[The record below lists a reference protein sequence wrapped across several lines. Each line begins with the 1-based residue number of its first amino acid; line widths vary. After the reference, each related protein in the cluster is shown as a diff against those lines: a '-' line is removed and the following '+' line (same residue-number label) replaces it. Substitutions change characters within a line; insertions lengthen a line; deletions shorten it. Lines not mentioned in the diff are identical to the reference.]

1 MNNKKISFSWL
12 RIMCVAVVALFS
24 MSATAQKN
32 DKTIY
37 SVVEE
42 MPQYADG
49 DVALLQFL
57 RDNIKYPKEAE
68 ENGHQGK
75 VIVKLLIEKNGTV
88 SKYEVAQ
95 SVTSSLD
102 AEALRVVKLLPG
114 KWKPA
119 KNKGKEVRCYFSLP
133 ITFGLK

>member
-1 MNNKKISFSWL
+1 MNNKNNSFSWL
-12 RIMCVAVVALFS
+12 RLMCVALVTLFS

-57 RDNIKYPKEAE
+57 RDNIKYPEEAE
-68 ENGHQGK
+68 EKGLQGK
-75 VIVKLLIEKNGTV
+75 VVVKLRIEKNGTV

-119 KNKGKEVRCYFSLP
+119 KNKGKVVRCYYSLP

>member
-1 MNNKKISFSWL
+1 MNNKNISFSWL

-57 RDNIKYPKEAE
+57 RNNIKYPEEAE
-68 ENGHQGK
+68 EKGLQGK
-75 VIVKLLIEKNGTV
+75 VVVKLLIEKNGTV

-133 ITFGLK
+133 VTFGLK

>member
-1 MNNKKISFSWL
+1 MNNKNISILWL

-32 DKTIY
+32 DKTVY

-75 VIVKLLIEKNGTV
+75 
-88 SKYEVAQ
+88 
-95 SVTSSLD
+95 
-102 AEALRVVKLLPG
+102 
-114 KWKPA
+114 
-119 KNKGKEVRCYFSLP
+119 
-133 ITFGLK
+133 

>member
-1 MNNKKISFSWL
+1 MNNKNNSFSWL
-12 RIMCVAVVALFS
+12 RLMCVALVTLFS

-57 RDNIKYPKEAE
+57 RDNIKYPEEAE
-68 ENGHQGK
+68 EKGLQGK
-75 VIVKLLIEKNGTV
+75 VVVKLRIEKNGTV

>member
-1 MNNKKISFSWL
+1 MNNKTNSFSWL
-12 RIMCVAVVALFS
+12 RLMCVALVTLFS

-57 RDNIKYPKEAE
+57 RDNIKYPEEAE
-68 ENGHQGK
+68 EKGLQGK
-75 VIVKLLIEKNGTV
+75 VVVKLRIEKNGTV

-119 KNKGKEVRCYFSLP
+119 KNKGKVVRCYYSLP

>member
-1 MNNKKISFSWL
+1 MNNKNNSFSWL
-12 RIMCVAVVALFS
+12 RLMCVALVTLFS

-57 RDNIKYPKEAE
+57 RDNIKYPEEAE
-68 ENGHQGK
+68 EKGLQGK
-75 VIVKLLIEKNGTV
+75 VVVKLRIEKNGTV

-102 AEALRVVKLLPG
+102 AEALRVVELLPG

-119 KNKGKEVRCYFSLP
+119 KNKGKVVRCYFSLP

>member
-1 MNNKKISFSWL
+1 MNNKNNSFSWL
-12 RIMCVAVVALFS
+12 RLMCVALVTLFS

-57 RDNIKYPKEAE
+57 RDNIKYPEEAE
-68 ENGHQGK
+68 EKGLQGK
-75 VIVKLLIEKNGTV
+75 VVVKLRIEKNGTV

-119 KNKGKEVRCYFSLP
+119 KNKGKVVRCYFSLP

>member
-1 MNNKKISFSWL
+1 
-12 RIMCVAVVALFS
+12 

-57 RDNIKYPKEAE
+57 RDNIKYPEEAE
-68 ENGHQGK
+68 EKGLQGK
-75 VIVKLLIEKNGTV
+75 VVVKLRIEKNGTV

-119 KNKGKEVRCYFSLP
+119 KNKGKVVRCYFSLP

>member
-1 MNNKKISFSWL
+1 MNNKNNSFSRL
-12 RIMCVAVVALFS
+12 RLMCVAVVTLFS

-57 RDNIKYPKEAE
+57 RDNIKYPEEAE
-68 ENGHQGK
+68 EKGLQGK
-75 VIVKLLIEKNGTV
+75 VVVKLRIEKNGTV

-119 KNKGKEVRCYFSLP
+119 KNKGKVVRCYFSLP

>member
-1 MNNKKISFSWL
+1 
-12 RIMCVAVVALFS
+12 
-24 MSATAQKN
+24 
-32 DKTIY
+32 
-37 SVVEE
+37 

-57 RDNIKYPKEAE
+57 RDNINYPKEAE

-119 KNKGKEVRCYFSLP
+119 KNKGKVVRCYFCLP